1 MRRAVSKILPSPSG
15 GGGGGSSGSSSSN
28 ANSTSKLGASSF
40 ASAFKL
46 DFSAVDEFYVQLDN
60 PHKTWLPGDEV
71 SGQIV
76 LISKR
81 NLANIVITLSLIG
94 FIKINAS
101 SHSKLRPLKHT
112 LFDHTI
118 KIYGGSDNIA
128 GGGNSN
134 DEEFTNG
141 LNKGEHVFPFI
152 VKLPNKRVFTSI
164 DFGKGSINY
173 LLRACVGNAS
183 SFTTDMS
190 NNLPTSPGEL
200 PAGKKKSS
208 HSPSYTSEKL
218 INLIN
223 PIDVSTLPRPKP
235 KRLILKDPRGSLT
248 KDKKLSRTQSSTST
262 LNTVQTFATMSS
274 NNSDQN
280 SINDQSSHSNSNE
293 LGHHHDRSTSSIN
306 KLQST
311 IKVILDVPQRGYLRG
326 ESIPVKLTI
335 NHLKKVQDLN
345 GIIITF
351 VRVCRLDNGPDGVV
365 ESFRKDLQ
373 QTVLPLYVDP
383 VTLNSEVKTSLR
395 VPPDAFPTI
404 TGCPLVSFQY
414 FIEVLINLS
423 GRSVN
428 IDPDLV
434 AERHSPDSNNNI
446 QQPQQKSATSIE
458 SFQFNFNSTAQ
469 NQKDRSTF
477 INTDR
482 FKRSKKFLQLTSE
495 ICIGTHR
502 SQPEDEDVQT
512 LSSTEPTTTTVSRRS
527 SSSISNSNLSP
538 ALFNSSGNPS
548 PQVQTTSTNSP
559 SFFGHTPTPLPSSL
573 IATSGGVTNSAAN
586 SASINGPP
594 SSLSTSAMAAT
605 NPPQRYPYINSIPEF
620 RELNHFQTPPYS
632 TNAEDSQAPLYSND
646 HATDI
651 SNEFVQTLHQN
662 SGLSEKERMQQHED
676 SLLPS
681 APPDLDEEEDEEEDG
696 EVRVDGVGP
705 EGGNEAEDRQGD
717 APVNEPPS
725 HNFGNNC
732 TPPLPLEHGSENHIS
747 FFTFTQPTP
756 PPSQPAQSS
765 PRDSDNTINNGQ
777 QQQQQQQRSEFD
789 DYFGLPSSSS
799 TSEHHDAP
807 SSSLAHQLFNDDEID
822 HVPAYVSAKDDQ
834 LLSQSHSH
842 LLHAGNASQRDQQQQ
857 QQQQQQRQDGELDRT
872 T

>member
-1 MRRAVSKILPSPSG
+1 MRRAVSKILPSPS
-15 GGGGGSSGSSSSN
+15 SGSTTASS
-28 ANSTSKLGASSF
+28 STSKLGTSSF
-40 ASAFKL
+40 TSAFKL
-46 DFSAVDEFYVQLDN
+46 DFNAVDEFYVQLDN

-101 SHSKLRPLKHT
+101 SHSKLRPIKHT

-118 KIYGGSDNIA
+118 KIYGGNDNI
-128 GGGNSN
+128 GGTN
-134 DEEFTNG
+134 EEFTNG

-152 VKLPNKRVFTSI
+152 VKLPNKKVFTSI

-173 LLRACVGNAS
+173 SLKASVGNAS

-200 PAGKKKSS
+200 PVGKKKSL
-208 HSPSYTSEKL
+208 HNPSYTSEKL

-235 KRLILKDPRGSLT
+235 KRLILKDPRGNLT
-248 KDKKLSRTQSSTST
+248 KDKKLLRTQSSTST
-262 LNTVQTFATMSS
+262 INTVHTFGTMSS
-274 NNSDQN
+274 NNLDQN
-280 SINDQSSHSNSNE
+280 SINEQSSHTNSTE
-293 LGHHHDRSTSSIN
+293 LGQHHDRLTLSVN
-306 KLQST
+306 KSPST
-311 IKVILDVPQRGYLRG
+311 IKVILDIPQRGYLRG

-335 NHLKKVQDLN
+335 NHLKKIQDLN

-428 IDPDLV
+428 VDPDLV
-434 AERHSPDSNNNI
+434 ADRHLPDTNNNI
-446 QQPQQKSATSIE
+446 QQPQQKNTTSIE
-458 SFQFNFNSTAQ
+458 SFQFNFTSTIQ

-502 SQPEDEDVQT
+502 LQPEDEEAQT
-512 LSSTEPTTTTVSRRS
+512 LSSTEPTTTNVSRRS
-527 SSSISNSNLSP
+527 SSSLSNSNLSP
-538 ALFNSSGNPS
+538 ALFNNSSSHPS
-548 PQVQTTSTNSP
+548 PQIQTTSSNSP
-559 SFFGHTPTPLPSSL
+559 SFFGHTPFSSSV
-573 IATSGGVTNSAAN
+573 SGTQHVTAN
-586 SASINGPP
+586 PAPINGPP
-594 SSLSTSAMAAT
+594 STSSTSALGAT
-605 NPPQRYPYINSIPEF
+605 NSPQRYPYINPIPES

-632 TNAEDSQAPLYSND
+632 SNADDNLAIGDEAPLYNED
-646 HATDI
+646 HTTI
-651 SNEFVQTLHQN
+651 LNEFMQSLHEN

-681 APPDLDEEEDEEEDG
+681 APPDLGQDDEEDATVEERNTNQEQVSQNHIQADHQHQQNQN
-696 EVRVDGVGP
+696 VSDNQVS
-705 EGGNEAEDRQGD
+705 
-717 APVNEPPS
+717 PPS
-725 HNFGNNC
+725 LG
-732 TPPLPLEHGSENHIS
+732 HGANNHIS
-747 FFTFTQPTP
+747 FFTFNQQTP
-756 PPSQPAQSS
+756 PQSRVPQSS
-765 PRDSDNTINNGQ
+765 TSNNNTENGNEQ
-777 QQQQQQQRSEFD
+777 QGSQSD
-789 DYFGLPSSSS
+789 DYFGLSSSS
-799 TSEHHDAP
+799 SHHNA
-807 SSSLAHQLFNDDEID
+807 SSSLAHQLFNDEVID
-822 HVPAYVSAKDDQ
+822 HVPNYMNAEHDQ
-834 LLSQSHSH
+834 LLSQSQ
-842 LLHAGNASQRDQQQQ
+842 LHAATPSQQAQQTQQ
-857 QQQQQQRQDGELDRT
+857 TQQRQQNQQSQ
-872 T
+872 

>member
-1 MRRAVSKILPSPSG
+1 MRKAVSKILPSPS
-15 GGGGGSSGSSSSN
+15 SGNPS
-28 ANSTSKLGASSF
+28 STSKFGSTSSF
-40 ASAFKL
+40 TSAFKL
-46 DFSAVDEFYVQLDN
+46 DFNAVDEFYVKLDN

-118 KIYGGSDNIA
+118 KIYGGNDNI
-128 GGGNSN
+128 GGGNG
-134 DEEFTNG
+134 EEFTNG

-173 LLRACVGNAS
+173 LLKASVGNAS

-190 NNLPTSPGEL
+190 NNLPSSPGEL
-200 PAGKKKSS
+200 PSGKKKPL
-208 HSPSYTSEKL
+208 HNPSYTSEKL

-235 KRLILKDPRGSLT
+235 KRLILKDPRGKLN
-248 KDKKLSRTQSSTST
+248 KDKKLLRTQSSTST
-262 LNTVQTFATMSS
+262 INTVHTFATMSS
-274 NNSDQN
+274 NNLDQN
-280 SINDQSSHSNSNE
+280 SINDQQSSNANSSE
-293 LGHHHDRSTSSIN
+293 LGQHHDRLTPSIN
-306 KLQST
+306 KPPST

-335 NHLKKVQDLN
+335 NHLKKIQDLN

-404 TGCPLVSFQY
+404 VGCPLVSFQY

-428 IDPDLV
+428 VDPDLV
-434 AERHSPDSNNNI
+434 ANRHLPETNNNI
-446 QQPQQKSATSIE
+446 QQPQQKNPTSIE
-458 SFQFNFNSTAQ
+458 SFQFNFNSTIQ

-482 FKRSKKFLQLTSE
+482 FKRSKKFLQLTTE

-502 SQPEDEDVQT
+502 LQLEDEDVQT
-512 LSSTEPTTTTVSRRS
+512 LSSTEPTATTVSRRS
-527 SSSISNSNLSP
+527 SSSLSNSNLSP
-538 ALFNSSGNPS
+538 AFFHSSTQPS
-548 PQVQTTSTNSP
+548 PQIQTAASTNSP
-559 SFFGHTPTPLPSSL
+559 SFFGHTTAPFSSS
-573 IATSGGVTNSAAN
+573 TSNSGGMPNPVAN
-586 SASINGPP
+586 SASISGPP
-594 SSLSTSAMAAT
+594 STSSTSAMGAT
-605 NPPQRYPYINSIPEF
+605 ANSPQRYPYINPIPES

-632 TNAEDSQAPLYSND
+632 SNAEESQVPLYTDD
-646 HATDI
+646 HATTI
-651 SNEFVQTLHQN
+651 LNEFMQNLQEN
-662 SGLSEKERMQQHED
+662 SGLSEKERMQQHEF

-681 APPDLDEEEDEEEDG
+681 APPDLDQDEEEGEEEQVEQEVVGTRENSEEAQDNESTERPLLINNHPHDNNQTSIPPIGQGPDG
-696 EVRVDGVGP
+696 R
-705 EGGNEAEDRQGD
+705 
-717 APVNEPPS
+717 
-725 HNFGNNC
+725 
-732 TPPLPLEHGSENHIS
+732 IS

-756 PPSQPAQSS
+756 PPSQHHPQNNTNI
-765 PRDSDNTINNGQ
+765 SDEPPPTN
-777 QQQQQQQRSEFD
+777 
-789 DYFGLPSSSS
+789 DYFGL
-799 TSEHHDAP
+799 
-807 SSSLAHQLFNDDEID
+807 SSLPSASNNNHNASNSLANQLFNDDVID
-822 HVPAYVSAKDDQ
+822 HVPNYMTAEQDQ
-834 LLSQSHSH
+834 LLAQSQSLPMVNSP
-842 LLHAGNASQRDQQQQ
+842 SQPDQQQGRRMTRSQ
-857 QQQQQQRQDGELDRT
+857 NQENQENQ
-872 T
+872 

>member
-15 GGGGGSSGSSSSN
+15 GNSISSSS
-28 ANSTSKLGASSF
+28 SKLGNSSF

-46 DFSAVDEFYVQLDN
+46 DFSAVDEFYVQLDH

-118 KIYGGSDNIA
+118 RIYGGNDNI
-128 GGGNSN
+128 GGDN
-134 DEEFTNG
+134 EEFANG

-152 VKLPNKRVFTSI
+152 VKLPNKKVFTSI

-173 LLRACVGNAS
+173 LLKASIGNAS

-200 PAGKKKSS
+200 PTGKKKSL
-208 HSPSYTSEKL
+208 HNPSYTSEKL

-235 KRLILKDPRGSLT
+235 KRLILKDPRGNLT
-248 KDKKLSRTQSSTST
+248 KDKKLLRTQSSTST
-262 LNTVQTFATMSS
+262 INTVHTFGTISS
-274 NNSDQN
+274 NNLDQN
-280 SINDQSSHSNSNE
+280 SVNEQSSHTNSAE
-293 LGHHHDRSTSSIN
+293 LGQHPDRLTLSVN
-306 KLQST
+306 KPPST

-335 NHLKKVQDLN
+335 NHLKKIQDLN

-383 VTLNSEVKTSLR
+383 VSLNSEVKTSLR

-428 IDPDLV
+428 VDPDLV
-434 AERHSPDSNNNI
+434 ADRHLPDTNNNH
-446 QQPQQKSATSIE
+446 QSQQQKNTTSIE
-458 SFQFNFNSTAQ
+458 SFQFNFNSTIQ
-469 NQKDRSTF
+469 HQKDRSTF

-502 SQPEDEDVQT
+502 LQPENEEVQT

-527 SSSISNSNLSP
+527 SSSLSNSNMSP
-538 ALFNSSGNPS
+538 ALFNSSGHPS
-548 PQVQTTSTNSP
+548 PQIQTTSSNSP
-559 SFFGHTPTPLPSSL
+559 SFFNHATPLSSSVPGAHNAGANSA
-573 IATSGGVTNSAAN
+573 ATSGST
-586 SASINGPP
+586 
-594 SSLSTSAMAAT
+594 LSTSAIAAT
-605 NPPQRYPYINSIPEF
+605 NSPQRYPYINSIPEST
-620 RELNHFQTPPYS
+620 ELNHFQTPPYS
-632 TNAEDSQAPLYSND
+632 SNADESHVGDAPLYNED
-646 HATDI
+646 HTTI
-651 SNEFVQTLHQN
+651 LNEFMLNLREN
-662 SGLSEKERMQQHED
+662 SGLSEKQRMQQHEF

-681 APPDLDEEEDEEEDG
+681 APPDLDVDDGDDEDEEEESLRNVNQGDESHG
-696 EVRVDGVGP
+696 TVQQNQHETVHHQYPGNN
-705 EGGNEAEDRQGD
+705 GGNHPLALDGAN
-717 APVNEPPS
+717 AP
-725 HNFGNNC
+725 
-732 TPPLPLEHGSENHIS
+732 IS
-747 FFTFTQPTP
+747 FFSYNQPTP
-756 PPSQPAQSS
+756 PQSQSGQNN
-765 PRDSDNTINNGQ
+765 DNDIDNE
-777 QQQQQQQRSEFD
+777 QRTQNDHFRA
-789 DYFGLPSSSS
+789 PSSS
-799 TSEHHDAP
+799 THLNP
-807 SSSLAHQLFNDDEID
+807 TSSLAHQLFNDEVID
-822 HVPAYVSAKDDQ
+822 HVPNYMNAENDQ
-834 LLSQSHSH
+834 LLSQSQSH
-842 LLHAGNASQRDQQQQ
+842 IATPS
-857 QQQQQQRQDGELDRT
+857 QQRQQGQQNQ
-872 T
+872 

>member
-15 GGGGGSSGSSSSN
+15 SN
-28 ANSTSKLGASSF
+28 STSTSKLGASSF
-40 ASAFKL
+40 ASTFKL
-46 DFSAVDEFYVQLDN
+46 DFHAVDEFYVQLDN

-118 KIYGGSDNIA
+118 KIYGGNDNIGGGGSGSGSDN
-128 GGGNSN
+128 NN
-134 DEEFTNG
+134 NEEFTNG

-152 VKLPNKRVFTSI
+152 VKLPNKKVFTSI

-173 LLRACVGNAS
+173 SLKASLGNAS
-183 SFTTDMS
+183 SFTTDLS
-190 NNLPTSPGEL
+190 NNLPTSSNEL
-200 PAGKKKSS
+200 SSGKKKSS
-208 HSPSYTSEKL
+208 HNPSYSSEKL
-218 INLIN
+218 ISLIN

-235 KRLILKDPRGSLT
+235 KRLILKDPRGNLT

-262 LNTVQTFATMSS
+262 INTVHTFGTVSS
-274 NNSDQN
+274 NNSEQN
-280 SINDQSSHSNSNE
+280 SIGEQSSQANSAE
-293 LGHHHDRSTSSIN
+293 LGQHHDRSTLSFN
-306 KLQST
+306 KPPST

-326 ESIPVKLTI
+326 ESIPVKLTVH
-335 NHLKKVQDLN
+335 HLKKIQDLN

-428 IDPDLV
+428 VDPDLV
-434 AERHSPDSNNNI
+434 ADRHSPDTNNNI
-446 QQPQQKSATSIE
+446 QQPQSKTATSIE
-458 SFQFNFNSTAQ
+458 SFQFNFNSTIQ

-482 FKRSKKFLQLTSE
+482 FKRSKKFLQLTTE

-502 SQPEDEDVQT
+502 SQPSDEEVQT
-512 LSSTEPTTTTVSRRS
+512 LSSPEHMANLSQRS
-527 SSSISNSNLSP
+527 SSPLSNSNLSP
-538 ALFNSSGNPS
+538 ALFNTTSSSHPS
-548 PQVQTTSTNSP
+548 PQIQTASSNSP
-559 SFFGHTPTPLPSSL
+559 SFFNHTPIPSS
-573 IATSGGVTNSAAN
+573 APGGAQAVAVSNANSTSGSASSAPSATTNS
-586 SASINGPP
+586 
-594 SSLSTSAMAAT
+594 
-605 NPPQRYPYINSIPEF
+605 PQRYPFINSIPESS
-620 RELNHFQTPPYS
+620 ELNHFQTPPYS
-632 TNAEDSQAPLYSND
+632 SNADDAHAVGDAPLYNED
-646 HATDI
+646 HTTI
-651 SNEFVQTLHQN
+651 SSEFMQNLHEN
-662 SGLSEKERMQQHED
+662 SGLTEKERMQQHES

-681 APPDLDEEEDEEEDG
+681 APPDLDQDD
-696 EVRVDGVGP
+696 DNDND
-705 EGGNEAEDRQGD
+705 GNEAEIENEEQQTQSNSEERQTQVPTHQRQQYQVVNPGESNNQVPPQPRHDHNEQPQINFFTYHQPAPPQSQISQSNTTNNRSVTNNNSNNSGDGLHDDHFGLSRNASNSLANQLFNDEVLDHVPGYSDAEHDRLLSQASD
-717 APVNEPPS
+717 APS
-725 HNFGNNC
+725 
-732 TPPLPLEHGSENHIS
+732 
-747 FFTFTQPTP
+747 
-756 PPSQPAQSS
+756 
-765 PRDSDNTINNGQ
+765 Q
-777 QQQQQQQRSEFD
+777 QQQQQQTRQI
-789 DYFGLPSSSS
+789 
-799 TSEHHDAP
+799 
-807 SSSLAHQLFNDDEID
+807 Q
-822 HVPAYVSAKDDQ
+822 Q
-834 LLSQSHSH
+834 SQQTPES
-842 LLHAGNASQRDQQQQ
+842 RP
-857 QQQQQQRQDGELDRT
+857 GE
-872 T
+872 